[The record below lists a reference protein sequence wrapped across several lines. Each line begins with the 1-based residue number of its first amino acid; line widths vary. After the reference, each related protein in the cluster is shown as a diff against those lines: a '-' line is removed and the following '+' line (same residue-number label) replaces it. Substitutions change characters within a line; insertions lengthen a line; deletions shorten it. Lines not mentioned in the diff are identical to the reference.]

1 MFDKADDELIKR
13 LIEEAEAI
21 IEEELQKKL
30 HQENNAVSTKNQE
43 EVTHTDNSDD
53 VQESVPKKSR
63 KRTTKSN
70 DASSESVDG
79 LADESSDQ
87 DPPKR
92 RRGRPRK
99 VVKPEVAD
107 DEVDSA
113 DANLSSSTANKKP
126 IAKSLIKERVDGEM
140 MIKEAILEFVERE
153 DGVLTLQEVGNEDEP
168 MVTIHFSEQV
178 KAMIGKDEIQN
189 VGQNMIH
196 AAIATVMQRQMNSWH
211 AHIYDEQPTHYS

>member
-1 MFDKADDELIKR
+1 MFDKADNELIKR
-13 LIEEAEAI
+13 LIEEAEVI
-21 IEEELQKKL
+21 IEEETQKRL
-30 HQENNAVSTKNQE
+30 YQENNAVSTKNQE
-43 EVTHTDNSDD
+43 EVTHTDNCDD

-63 KRTTKSN
+63 KRTMKSN

-79 LADESSDQ
+79 LAAESSDQ

-99 VVKPEVAD
+99 VVKPEVVD
-107 DEVDSA
+107 DEADSA
-113 DANLSSSTANKKP
+113 DANLPSSTANKKP

-196 AAIATVMQRQMNSWH
+196 AAIATVMQRQMDSWH

>member
-1 MFDKADDELIKR
+1 MFDKADNELIKR
-13 LIEEAEAI
+13 LIEEAEVI
-21 IEEELQKKL
+21 IEEEIQKKL
-30 HQENNAVSTKNQE
+30 YQENNAVSTKNQE
-43 EVTHTDNSDD
+43 EITHTDNCDD

-79 LADESSDQ
+79 LAAESSDQ

-99 VVKPEVAD
+99 VVKPEVVD
-107 DEVDSA
+107 DEADSA
-113 DANLSSSTANKKP
+113 DANLSSPTANKKP

-196 AAIATVMQRQMNSWH
+196 AAIATVMQRQMDSWH

>member
-1 MFDKADDELIKR
+1 MFDKADNELIKR
-13 LIEEAEAI
+13 LIEEAEVI
-21 IEEELQKKL
+21 IEEEIQKRL
-30 HQENNAVSTKNQE
+30 YQENNAVSTKNQE
-43 EVTHTDNSDD
+43 EVTHTDNCDD

-63 KRTTKSN
+63 KRTMESN

-79 LADESSDQ
+79 LAAESSDQ

-92 RRGRPRK
+92 RRGRLRK
-99 VVKPEVAD
+99 VVKPEVVD
-107 DEVDSA
+107 DEADSS
-113 DANLSSSTANKKP
+113 DANLPSSTANKKP

-196 AAIATVMQRQMNSWH
+196 AAIATVMQRQMDSWH

>member
-53 VQESVPKKSR
+53 VRESVPKKSR
-63 KRTTKSN
+63 KRIKKSN

-79 LADESSDQ
+79 LAAESSDQ
-87 DPPKR
+87 DLPKR

-99 VVKPEVAD
+99 VVKPKVAD
-107 DEVDSA
+107 DEADSA

-126 IAKSLIKERVDGEM
+126 IAKSLIKERVDSEM

>member
-1 MFDKADDELIKR
+1 MFDKADNELIKR
-13 LIEEAEAI
+13 LIEEAEVI
-21 IEEELQKKL
+21 IEEEIQKRL
-30 HQENNAVSTKNQE
+30 YQENNAVSTKNQK

-53 VQESVPKKSR
+53 AQESVPKKSR
-63 KRTTKSN
+63 KRTKKSN

-79 LADESSDQ
+79 LAAESSDQ

-99 VVKPEVAD
+99 VVKPEVVD
-107 DEVDSA
+107 DEADSA
-113 DANLSSSTANKKP
+113 DANLPSSTANKKP

-196 AAIATVMQRQMNSWH
+196 AAIATVMQRQMDSWH

>member
-1 MFDKADDELIKR
+1 MFDKADNELIKR
-13 LIEEAEAI
+13 LIEEAEVI
-21 IEEELQKKL
+21 IEEEIQKKL
-30 HQENNAVSTKNQE
+30 YQENNAVSTKNQE
-43 EVTHTDNSDD
+43 EITHTDNSDD

-79 LADESSDQ
+79 LAAESSDQ

-99 VVKPEVAD
+99 VVKPEVVD
-107 DEVDSA
+107 DEADSA
-113 DANLSSSTANKKP
+113 DANLSSPTANKKP

-196 AAIATVMQRQMNSWH
+196 AAIATVMQRQMDSWH

>member
-1 MFDKADDELIKR
+1 MFDKADNELIKR
-13 LIEEAEAI
+13 LIEEAEVI
-21 IEEELQKKL
+21 IEEEIQKKL
-30 HQENNAVSTKNQE
+30 YQENNAVSTKNQE

-79 LADESSDQ
+79 LAAESSDQ

-99 VVKPEVAD
+99 VVKPEVVD
-107 DEVDSA
+107 DEADSS
-113 DANLSSSTANKKP
+113 DANLPSSTANKKP

-196 AAIATVMQRQMNSWH
+196 AAIATVMQRQMDSWH

>member
-1 MFDKADDELIKR
+1 MFDKADNELIKR
-13 LIEEAEAI
+13 LIEEAEVI
-21 IEEELQKKL
+21 IEEEIQKRL
-30 HQENNAVSTKNQE
+30 YQENNAVSTKNQE
-43 EVTHTDNSDD
+43 EVTHTDNCDD

-63 KRTTKSN
+63 KRTMESN

-79 LADESSDQ
+79 LAAESSDQ

-99 VVKPEVAD
+99 VVKPEVVD
-107 DEVDSA
+107 DEADSA
-113 DANLSSSTANKKP
+113 DANLSSPTANKKP
-126 IAKSLIKERVDGEM
+126 IAKSLIKERVDGDM

-196 AAIATVMQRQMNSWH
+196 AAIATVMQRQMDSWH

>member
-1 MFDKADDELIKR
+1 MFDKADNELIKR
-13 LIEEAEAI
+13 LIEEAEVI
-21 IEEELQKKL
+21 IEEEIQKRL
-30 HQENNAVSTKNQE
+30 YQENNAVSTKNQE
-43 EVTHTDNSDD
+43 EITHTDNSDD
-53 VQESVPKKSR
+53 AQESVPKKSR
-63 KRTTKSN
+63 KRTMKSN

-79 LADESSDQ
+79 LAAESSDQ

-99 VVKPEVAD
+99 VVKPEVVD
-107 DEVDSA
+107 DEADSA
-113 DANLSSSTANKKP
+113 DANLPSSTANKKP

-196 AAIATVMQRQMNSWH
+196 AAIATVMQRQMDSWH

>member
-1 MFDKADDELIKR
+1 MFDKADNELIKR
-13 LIEEAEAI
+13 LIEEAEVI
-21 IEEELQKKL
+21 IEEETQKRL
-30 HQENNAVSTKNQE
+30 YQENNAVSTKNQE
-43 EVTHTDNSDD
+43 EVTHTDNCDD

-79 LADESSDQ
+79 LAAESSDQ

-99 VVKPEVAD
+99 VVKPEVVD
-107 DEVDSA
+107 DEADSA
-113 DANLSSSTANKKP
+113 DANLPSSTANKKP

-196 AAIATVMQRQMNSWH
+196 AAIATVMQRQMDSWH

>member
-1 MFDKADDELIKR
+1 MFDKADNELIKR
-13 LIEEAEAI
+13 LIEEAEVI
-21 IEEELQKKL
+21 IEEEIQKRL
-30 HQENNAVSTKNQE
+30 YQENNAVSTKNQK

-53 VQESVPKKSR
+53 AQESVPKKSR
-63 KRTTKSN
+63 KRTMESN

-79 LADESSDQ
+79 LAAESSDQ

-99 VVKPEVAD
+99 VVKPEVVD
-107 DEVDSA
+107 DEADSA
-113 DANLSSSTANKKP
+113 DANLPSPTANKKP

-196 AAIATVMQRQMNSWH
+196 AAIATVMQRQMDSWH

>member
-1 MFDKADDELIKR
+1 MFDKADNELIKR
-13 LIEEAEAI
+13 LIEEAEVI
-21 IEEELQKKL
+21 IEEEIQKKL
-30 HQENNAVSTKNQE
+30 YQENNAVSTKNQE

-63 KRTTKSN
+63 KRTMKSN

-79 LADESSDQ
+79 LAAESSDQ

-99 VVKPEVAD
+99 VVKPEVVD
-107 DEVDSA
+107 DEADSA
-113 DANLSSSTANKKP
+113 DANLPSSTANKKP

-168 MVTIHFSEQV
+168 MVTIHFSQQV

-196 AAIATVMQRQMNSWH
+196 AAIATVMQRQMDSWH

>member
-1 MFDKADDELIKR
+1 MFDKADNELIKR
-13 LIEEAEAI
+13 LIEEAEVI
-21 IEEELQKKL
+21 IEEEIQKRL
-30 HQENNAVSTKNQE
+30 YQENNAVSTKNQE

-63 KRTTKSN
+63 KRTMKSN

-79 LADESSDQ
+79 LAAESSDQ

-99 VVKPEVAD
+99 VVKPEVVD
-107 DEVDSA
+107 DEADSA
-113 DANLSSSTANKKP
+113 DANLPSPTANKKP

-196 AAIATVMQRQMNSWH
+196 AAIATVMQRQMDSWH

>member
-1 MFDKADDELIKR
+1 MFDKADNELIKR
-13 LIEEAEAI
+13 LIEEAEVI
-21 IEEELQKKL
+21 IEEEIQKRL
-30 HQENNAVSTKNQE
+30 YQENNAVSTKNQE
-43 EVTHTDNSDD
+43 EVTHTDNCDD

-63 KRTTKSN
+63 KRTMESN

-79 LADESSDQ
+79 LAAESSDQ

-99 VVKPEVAD
+99 VVKPEVVD
-107 DEVDSA
+107 DEADSA
-113 DANLSSSTANKKP
+113 DANLSSPTANKKP

-196 AAIATVMQRQMNSWH
+196 AAIATVMQRQMDSWH

>member
-1 MFDKADDELIKR
+1 MFDKADNELIKR
-13 LIEEAEAI
+13 LIEEAEVI
-21 IEEELQKKL
+21 IEEEIQKRL
-30 HQENNAVSTKNQE
+30 YQENNAVSTKNQE

-63 KRTTKSN
+63 KRTTESN

-79 LADESSDQ
+79 LAAESSDQ

-99 VVKPEVAD
+99 VVKPEVVD

-113 DANLSSSTANKKP
+113 DANLSSSAANKKP

-196 AAIATVMQRQMNSWH
+196 AAIATVMQRQMDSWH

>member
-1 MFDKADDELIKR
+1 MFDKADNELIKR
-13 LIEEAEAI
+13 LIEEAEVI
-21 IEEELQKKL
+21 IEEEIQKRL
-30 HQENNAVSTKNQE
+30 YQENNAVSTKNQE
-43 EVTHTDNSDD
+43 EITHTDNSDD

-79 LADESSDQ
+79 LAAESSDQ

-92 RRGRPRK
+92 RRSRPRK
-99 VVKPEVAD
+99 VVKPEVVD
-107 DEVDSA
+107 DEADSA
-113 DANLSSSTANKKP
+113 DANLPSPTANKKP

-196 AAIATVMQRQMNSWH
+196 AAIATVMQRQMDSWH

>member
-1 MFDKADDELIKR
+1 MFDKADNELIKR
-13 LIEEAEAI
+13 LIEEAEVI
-21 IEEELQKKL
+21 IEEEIQKRL
-30 HQENNAVSTKNQE
+30 YQENNAVSTKNQE
-43 EVTHTDNSDD
+43 EVTHTDNCDD

-63 KRTTKSN
+63 KRTMESN

-79 LADESSDQ
+79 LAAESSDQ
-87 DPPKR
+87 NPPKR

-99 VVKPEVAD
+99 VVKPEVVD
-107 DEVDSA
+107 DEADSA
-113 DANLSSSTANKKP
+113 DANLPSSTANKKP

-196 AAIATVMQRQMNSWH
+196 AAIATVMQRQMDSWH

>member
-1 MFDKADDELIKR
+1 MFDKADNELIKR
-13 LIEEAEAI
+13 LIEEAEVI
-21 IEEELQKKL
+21 IEEEIQKRL
-30 HQENNAVSTKNQE
+30 YQENNAVSTKNQK

-53 VQESVPKKSR
+53 AQESVPKKSR
-63 KRTTKSN
+63 KRTMESN

-79 LADESSDQ
+79 LAAKSSDQ
-87 DPPKR
+87 DPPER

-99 VVKPEVAD
+99 VVKPEVVD

-113 DANLSSSTANKKP
+113 DANLPSSTANKKP

-196 AAIATVMQRQMNSWH
+196 AAIATVMQRQMDSWH

>member
-1 MFDKADDELIKR
+1 MFDKADNELIKR
-13 LIEEAEAI
+13 LIEEAEVI
-21 IEEELQKKL
+21 IEEEIQKKL
-30 HQENNAVSTKNQE
+30 YQENNAVSTKNQE

-79 LADESSDQ
+79 LAAESSDQ

-99 VVKPEVAD
+99 VVKPEVVD
-107 DEVDSA
+107 DEADSA
-113 DANLSSSTANKKP
+113 DANLSSPTANKKP

-196 AAIATVMQRQMNSWH
+196 AAIATVMQRQMDSWH

>member
-107 DEVDSA
+107 DEADSA
-113 DANLSSSTANKKP
+113 DANLSSSTANKEP

>member
-1 MFDKADDELIKR
+1 MFDKADNELIKR
-13 LIEEAEAI
+13 LIEEAEVI
-21 IEEELQKKL
+21 IEEEIQKRL
-30 HQENNAVSTKNQE
+30 YQENNAVSTKNQK

-53 VQESVPKKSR
+53 AQESVPKKSR
-63 KRTTKSN
+63 KRTMKSN

-79 LADESSDQ
+79 LAAESSDQ

-99 VVKPEVAD
+99 VVKPEVVD
-107 DEVDSA
+107 DEADSA
-113 DANLSSSTANKKP
+113 DANLPSSTANKKP

-196 AAIATVMQRQMNSWH
+196 AAIATVMQRQMDSWH

>member
-1 MFDKADDELIKR
+1 MFDKADNELIKR
-13 LIEEAEAI
+13 LIEEAEVI
-21 IEEELQKKL
+21 IEEEIQKRL
-30 HQENNAVSTKNQE
+30 YQENNAVSTKNRE
-43 EVTHTDNSDD
+43 EVTHTDNCDD

-63 KRTTKSN
+63 KRTMKSN

-79 LADESSDQ
+79 LAAESSDQ

-99 VVKPEVAD
+99 VVKPEVVD
-107 DEVDSA
+107 DEADSA
-113 DANLSSSTANKKP
+113 DANLPSSTANKKT

-196 AAIATVMQRQMNSWH
+196 AAIATVMQRQMDSWH

>member
-30 HQENNAVSTKNQE
+30 HQENKAAGAKNQDE
-43 EVTHTDNSDD
+43 GAHQDYSDD
-53 VQESVPKKSR
+53 VQQPTPKKSR
-63 KRTTKSN
+63 KRITKSS
-70 DASSESVDG
+70 DASSESADG
-79 LADESSDQ
+79 LAAESSDQ

-107 DEVDSA
+107 DEADSA
-113 DANLSSSTANKKP
+113 DTNLSSSTTNKKP

-196 AAIATVMQRQMNSWH
+196 AAIATVMQRQMNAWH
-211 AHIYDEQPTHYS
+211 AHVYDEQPTHYS

>member
-1 MFDKADDELIKR
+1 MFDKADNELIKR
-13 LIEEAEAI
+13 LIEEAEVI
-21 IEEELQKKL
+21 IEEEIQKRL
-30 HQENNAVSTKNQE
+30 YQENNAVSTKNQK

-53 VQESVPKKSR
+53 AQESVPKKSR
-63 KRTTKSN
+63 KRTMESN

-79 LADESSDQ
+79 LAAESSDQ

-99 VVKPEVAD
+99 VVKPEVVD

-113 DANLSSSTANKKP
+113 DANLPSSTANKKP
-126 IAKSLIKERVDGEM
+126 MAKSLIKERVDGEM

-196 AAIATVMQRQMNSWH
+196 AAIATVMQRQMDSWH

>member
-1 MFDKADDELIKR
+1 MFDKADNELIKR
-13 LIEEAEAI
+13 LIEEAEVI
-21 IEEELQKKL
+21 IEEEIQKKL
-30 HQENNAVSTKNQE
+30 YQENNAVSTKNQE
-43 EVTHTDNSDD
+43 EITHTDNSDD

-79 LADESSDQ
+79 LAAESSDQ

-92 RRGRPRK
+92 RRSRPRK
-99 VVKPEVAD
+99 VVKPEVVD
-107 DEVDSA
+107 DEADSA
-113 DANLSSSTANKKP
+113 DANLSSPTANKKP

-196 AAIATVMQRQMNSWH
+196 AAIATVMQRQMDSWH

>member
-1 MFDKADDELIKR
+1 MFDKADNELIKR
-13 LIEEAEAI
+13 LIEEAEVI
-21 IEEELQKKL
+21 IEEETQKRL
-30 HQENNAVSTKNQE
+30 YQENNAVSTKNQE
-43 EVTHTDNSDD
+43 EVTHTDNCDD

-63 KRTTKSN
+63 KRTMESN

-79 LADESSDQ
+79 LAAESSDQ

-99 VVKPEVAD
+99 VVKPEVVD
-107 DEVDSA
+107 DEADSS
-113 DANLSSSTANKKP
+113 DANLPSSTANKKP

-196 AAIATVMQRQMNSWH
+196 AAIATVMQRQMDSWH

>member
-1 MFDKADDELIKR
+1 MFDKADNELIKR
-13 LIEEAEAI
+13 LIEEAEVI
-21 IEEELQKKL
+21 IEEEIQKKL
-30 HQENNAVSTKNQE
+30 YQENNAVSTKNQE
-43 EVTHTDNSDD
+43 EITHTDNSDD

-79 LADESSDQ
+79 LAAESSDQ

-99 VVKPEVAD
+99 VVKPEVVD
-107 DEVDSA
+107 DEADSA

-196 AAIATVMQRQMNSWH
+196 AAIATVMQRQMDSWH

>member
-1 MFDKADDELIKR
+1 MFDKADNELIKR
-13 LIEEAEAI
+13 LIEEAEVI
-21 IEEELQKKL
+21 IEEEIQKRL
-30 HQENNAVSTKNQE
+30 YQENNAVSTKNQK
-43 EVTHTDNSDD
+43 EVTHTDNCDD
-53 VQESVPKKSR
+53 AQESVPKKSR
-63 KRTTKSN
+63 KRTMESN

-79 LADESSDQ
+79 LAAESSDQ

-99 VVKPEVAD
+99 VVKPEVVD
-107 DEVDSA
+107 DEADSA
-113 DANLSSSTANKKP
+113 DANLPSSTANKKP

-196 AAIATVMQRQMNSWH
+196 AAIATVMQRQMDSWH

>member
-1 MFDKADDELIKR
+1 MFDKADNELIKR
-13 LIEEAEAI
+13 LIEEAEVI
-21 IEEELQKKL
+21 IEEEIQKRL
-30 HQENNAVSTKNQE
+30 YQENNAVSTKNQE
-43 EVTHTDNSDD
+43 EITHTDNSDD

-79 LADESSDQ
+79 LAAESSDQ

-99 VVKPEVAD
+99 VVKPEVVD
-107 DEVDSA
+107 DEADSA
-113 DANLSSSTANKKP
+113 DTNLSSPTANKKP

-196 AAIATVMQRQMNSWH
+196 AAIATVMQRQMDSWH

>member
-1 MFDKADDELIKR
+1 MFDKADNELIKR
-13 LIEEAEAI
+13 LIEEAEVI
-21 IEEELQKKL
+21 IEEETQKRL
-30 HQENNAVSTKNQE
+30 YQENNAVSTKNQE
-43 EVTHTDNSDD
+43 EVTHTDNCDD

-63 KRTTKSN
+63 KRTMESN

-79 LADESSDQ
+79 LAAESSDQ

-99 VVKPEVAD
+99 VVKPEVVD
-107 DEVDSA
+107 DEADSA
-113 DANLSSSTANKKP
+113 DANLPSSTANKKP

-196 AAIATVMQRQMNSWH
+196 AAIATVMQRQMDSWH

>member
-1 MFDKADDELIKR
+1 MFDKADNELIKR
-13 LIEEAEAI
+13 LIEEAEVI
-21 IEEELQKKL
+21 IEEEIQKRL
-30 HQENNAVSTKNQE
+30 YQENNAVSTKNQE
-43 EVTHTDNSDD
+43 EVTHTDNCDD

-63 KRTTKSN
+63 KRTMKSN

-79 LADESSDQ
+79 LAAESSDQ

-99 VVKPEVAD
+99 VVKPEVVD
-107 DEVDSA
+107 DEADSA
-113 DANLSSSTANKKP
+113 DANLPSSTANKKP

-196 AAIATVMQRQMNSWH
+196 AAIATVMQRQMDSWH

>member
-1 MFDKADDELIKR
+1 MFDKADNELIKR
-13 LIEEAEAI
+13 LIEEAEVI
-21 IEEELQKKL
+21 IEEEIQKRL
-30 HQENNAVSTKNQE
+30 YQENNAVSTKNQE
-43 EVTHTDNSDD
+43 EVTHTDNCDD

-63 KRTTKSN
+63 KRTMESN

-79 LADESSDQ
+79 LAAESSDQ

-99 VVKPEVAD
+99 VVKPEVVD
-107 DEVDSA
+107 DEADSS
-113 DANLSSSTANKKP
+113 DANLPSSTANKKP

-196 AAIATVMQRQMNSWH
+196 AAIATVMQRQMDSWH

>member
-1 MFDKADDELIKR
+1 MFDKADNELIKR
-13 LIEEAEAI
+13 LIEEAEVI
-21 IEEELQKKL
+21 IEEEIQKRL
-30 HQENNAVSTKNQE
+30 YQENNAVSTKNQE

-63 KRTTKSN
+63 KRTMKSN

-79 LADESSDQ
+79 LAAESSDQ

-99 VVKPEVAD
+99 VVKPEVVD
-107 DEVDSA
+107 DEADSA
-113 DANLSSSTANKKP
+113 DANLPSSTANKKP

-196 AAIATVMQRQMNSWH
+196 AAIATVMQRQMDSWH

>member
-1 MFDKADDELIKR
+1 MFDKADNELIKR
-13 LIEEAEAI
+13 LIEEAEVI
-21 IEEELQKKL
+21 IEEEIQKKL
-30 HQENNAVSTKNQE
+30 YQENNAVSTKNQE
-43 EVTHTDNSDD
+43 EITHTDNCDD

-79 LADESSDQ
+79 LAAESSDQ
-87 DPPKR
+87 DPPKC

-99 VVKPEVAD
+99 VVKPEVVD
-107 DEVDSA
+107 DEADSA
-113 DANLSSSTANKKP
+113 DANLSSPTANKKP

-196 AAIATVMQRQMNSWH
+196 AAIATVMQRQMDSWH

>member
-1 MFDKADDELIKR
+1 MFDKADNELIKR
-13 LIEEAEAI
+13 LIEEAEVI
-21 IEEELQKKL
+21 IEEEIQKKL
-30 HQENNAVSTKNQE
+30 YQENNAVSTKNQE
-43 EVTHTDNSDD
+43 EITHTDNSDD

-63 KRTTKSN
+63 KRTMESN

-79 LADESSDQ
+79 LAAESSDQ

-99 VVKPEVAD
+99 VVKPEVVD
-107 DEVDSA
+107 DEADSA
-113 DANLSSSTANKKP
+113 DANLSSPTANKKP

-196 AAIATVMQRQMNSWH
+196 AAIATVMQRQMDSWH

>member
-1 MFDKADDELIKR
+1 MFDKADNELIKR
-13 LIEEAEAI
+13 LIEEAEVI
-21 IEEELQKKL
+21 IEEEIQKRL
-30 HQENNAVSTKNQE
+30 YQENNAVSTKNQE
-43 EVTHTDNSDD
+43 EITHTDNSDD

-79 LADESSDQ
+79 LAAESSDQ

-92 RRGRPRK
+92 RRSRPRK
-99 VVKPEVAD
+99 VVKPEVVD
-107 DEVDSA
+107 DEADSA
-113 DANLSSSTANKKP
+113 DANLSSPTANKKP

-196 AAIATVMQRQMNSWH
+196 AAIATVMQRQMDSWH